1 MYVAWVQLIIGA
13 VILVGSVAAF
23 VWAFVRIRALRA
35 IGHPSSGWSAIRVLA
50 IVLVIPAAFLI
61 WRATP
66 AGGSHIPLDQDT
78 VSDLGGDY
86 FDEHYYSNG
95 QVSKDGFDEWQRFV
109 KPDYTHATAKV
120 DSRSSGAYCIRV
132 TRQYGG
138 QYGED
143 GHHTGFQPTH
153 VERKRICI
161 PVVWN
166 DHLQDFE
173 ATESEPED

>member
-1 MYVAWVQLIIGA
+1 MHVAWVQLIMGV
-13 VILVGSVAAF
+13 VILVGSVTAF
-23 VWAFVRIRALRA
+23 AFAFRRILGLRA
-35 IGHPSSGWSAIRVLA
+35 VGHPTSGWATICVLA
-50 IVLVIPAAFLI
+50 LPFALLAAFLI

-66 AGGSHIPLDQDT
+66 AGGTHIALDQDT

-86 FDEHYYSNG
+86 FDEHYYANG

-109 KPDYTHATAKV
+109 KPDYTNATATV
-120 DSRSSGAYCIRV
+120 DDRSSGEYCIRV

-138 QYGED
+138 RYGED
-143 GHHTGFQPTH
+143 GHHTGYRPTK

-166 DHLQDFE
+166 DDLQDFE
-173 ATESEPED
+173 ATESEPKD